1 MVQEK
6 DAANKRKES
15 MAEFLRKESE
25 RYRKS
30 VVKTQWAIYEHT
42 PGYNTGGYYD
52 QDIPADNKLVSPW
65 FDTKEEAIEW
75 RDRHEPDKGKYLLLA
90 HSDLT
95 RKVVQNWNG
104 PFIERVPK

>member
-6 DAANKRKES
+6 DAAKKRKDNLN
-15 MAEFLRKESE
+15 EFLRKEAE

-30 VVKTQWAIYEHT
+30 VVKTQWAVWEHT

-52 QDIPADNKLVSPW
+52 QDVPAENKLVSPW
-65 FDTKEEAIEW
+65 FDSKEEAEEW
-75 RDRHEPDKGKYLLLA
+75 RDRHEPDKGNYLLIG

-95 RKVVQNWNG
+95 RRVVENWSG
-104 PFIERVPK
+104 PFLERTPT